1 MTSMAT
7 ERELMAEVAELR
19 EQLREAN
26 EHIDRLRIA
35 LADNTWAMASRRRKL
50 AAKLRHTGGRVRD
63 RLLG

>member
-1 MTSMAT
+1 MTTDS
-7 ERELMAEVAELR
+7 ELSKELADLR

-26 EHIDRLRIA
+26 AQVDRLQIA

-50 AAKLRHTGGRVRD
+50 AARVRHVGGRVRD